1 LSDWHDEFEREAQGF
16 DASRADADRAGAAGT
31 GPRPGPAV
39 PGGDSILRVMDPAEA
54 YRLEELE
61 ARTGLAAVPLMARLT
76 RLEVDGWIER
86 AEGGRFVKVS
96 RNVLR

>member
-1 LSDWHDEFEREAQGF
+1 VAVVAAEEAMPTVEPVIES
-16 DASRADADRAGAAGT
+16 A
-31 GPRPGPAV
+31 
-39 PGGDSILRVMDPAEA
+39 MEPAEA

-86 AEGGRFVKVS
+86 AEGGRFVKAG